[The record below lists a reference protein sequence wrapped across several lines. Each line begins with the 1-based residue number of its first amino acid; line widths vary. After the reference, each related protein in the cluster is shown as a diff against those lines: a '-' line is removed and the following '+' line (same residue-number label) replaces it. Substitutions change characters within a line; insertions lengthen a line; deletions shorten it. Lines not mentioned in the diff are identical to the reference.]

1 MPSSETAR
9 VMKRD
14 ASGLRDRVL
23 AAIEIP
29 ALGIWLG
36 ALIGFAFISAPIAF
50 RTVAPLDLHRFAML
64 TSGSIEVLTL
74 TGYTLGGLAIVAAV
88 LRAMTAGDRT
98 WDLARVALV
107 LIALSLATYERQAI
121 VPQMTATVDVQSA
134 SYHALHQR
142 STQVY
147 GGVVVFGLLALIL
160 AAARRDDV

>member
-1 MPSSETAR
+1 
-9 VMKRD
+9 MKRD

-50 RTVAPLDLHRFAML
+50 RTVAPIDLHRFALL

-74 TGYTLGGLAIVAAV
+74 TGYTLGGVAVIAAV

-98 WDLARVALV
+98 WDLARIGLV
-107 LIALSLATYERQAI
+107 LIALGLATYERQAI
-121 VPQMTATVDVQSA
+121 VPQMTAVLDVQSPA
-134 SYHALHQR
+134 YHALHQR
-142 STQVY
+142 STQIY
-147 GGVVVFGLLALIL
+147 GGVVLLGLLALIL
-160 AAARRDDV
+160 AAARRADA